1 MTIIQTL
8 SLDINNNH
16 FFVKRDDLLPF
27 SFGGNKARK
36 AVLFFEDIKRKKSDI
51 VVTYGSSSS
60 NHCRIIA
67 NMAAR
72 EGLECI
78 IISPQEAYEETAN
91 SRLVQL
97 YGAKIIKTPLEEV
110 SQRIDD
116 VIEELKA
123 KKRNPYFIQG
133 GGHGNLGTEAYV
145 NAYGEITEYE
155 KENGILFDYI
165 FLASGTGTTQAGLA
179 VGKLCHKRA
188 EQRIVGISI
197 ARSFPR
203 GKNVVLES
211 INEYLGDNRDYSN
224 EVDFIDDYICGGYGK
239 YNDEII
245 DTIRE
250 VLLLDGMALNTTY
263 TGKAFWGMKK
273 YIINNNIRDKN
284 VLFINTGGL
293 PLFFDGLEKL

>member
-8 SLDINNNH
+8 NLYVNNNH

-36 AVLFFEDIKRKKSDI
+36 VVLFFEDIKKKNSDI

-60 NHCRIIA
+60 NHCRIVA
-67 NMAAR
+67 NMAAK

-78 IISPQEAYEETAN
+78 IISPAEEYEETVN
-91 SRLVQL
+91 SRLVRL
-97 YGAKIIKTPLEEV
+97 YGAKIIKAPLEEV
-110 SQRIDD
+110 SQRIDK
-116 VIEELKA
+116 VIAELKE

-133 GGHGNLGTEAYV
+133 GGHGNLGTKAYV
-145 NAYGEITEYE
+145 DAYKEIAEYE
-155 KENGILFDYI
+155 KAHNILFDYI
-165 FLASGTGTTQAGLA
+165 FFASGTGTTQAGLT
-179 VGKLCHKRA
+179 VGRLLHGRS
-188 EQRIVGISI
+188 EQKIVGISI
-197 ARSFPR
+197 ARRLPR
-203 GKNVVLES
+203 GKNVILDS
-211 INEYLGDNRDYSN
+211 INEYLGDNCDYSN
-224 EVDFIDDYICGGYGK
+224 DVDFVDDYICGGYGK

-245 DTIRE
+245 NTIRD
-250 VLLLDGMALNTTY
+250 VLLNDGMALNTTY

-273 YIINNNIRDKN
+273 YIINNDIKNKN